1 MLYSDN
7 QHRGGNR
14 NEKVHKMCICLG
26 MIDNRVLPSYLNATT
41 YSNNFSGTVQWPA
54 RNISLLVKGDGNRVT
69 NLNYTT
75 TKEGSK
81 YISGGRWIW
90 FGTWNGNTRLGIQ
103 LIKGH
108 GDGAI
113 NLNTNTSSSK
123 EYVLAGNRENIWDPE
138 TQIYGTWRP

>member
-1 MLYSDN
+1 MKRFIKCVFALTLLTVAFMP
-7 QHRGGNR
+7 G
-14 NEKVHKMCICLG
+14 
-26 MIDNRVLPSYLNATT
+26 YLDAAT
-41 YSNNFSGTVQWPA
+41 YSNDFSGTVQWPA

-75 TKEGSK
+75 TKEGNK
-81 YISGGRWIW
+81 YIGGGRWIW

-113 NLNTNTSSSK
+113 NLDRNTSSSK
-123 EYVLAGNRENIWDPE
+123 KYVLAGNRENIWDPE